1 MSTEQLENVNQAVNL
16 LVQAAQLAQKRGAYN
31 LDEAA
36 LLSQAINIL
45 TASSEIN
52 AQSTEHV
59 SAGYATGEVE
69 PFPVDE
75 EQ

>member
-45 TASSEIN
+45 TASSEISE
-52 AQSTEHV
+52 QSTERV
-59 SAGYATGEVE
+59 SAGHATGEVE